1 MGGGREVKFLKK
13 PDFEDFQ
20 DFLESNHEKLF
31 QQLER
36 MGIIQM
42 DRPLTQEGLTLL
54 FQTVQDNAVRYAQG
68 YSQLILYAYHTWL
81 ME

>member
-1 MGGGREVKFLKK
+1 
-13 PDFEDFQ
+13 
-20 DFLESNHEKLF
+20 
-31 QQLER
+31 
-36 MGIIQM
+36 M

-81 ME
+81 MEQLDLED